1 MPKKPDARLEG
12 RILDAA
18 YDLWKTGGDQLFT
31 MRAVAKAASTTT
43 PTVYQRFQ
51 DKRDLLEVMRGR
63 ALQELIDAIA
73 PAKSAEEVCARF
85 LAFAI
90 SHPNLYRLLT
100 FDWAV
105 RLPRKERKPSFELI
119 KVRLA
124 ERLGGSPEQY
134 ADLAMSLGALVHGTA
149 TMLLADGVDNKVSR
163 DLQRI
168 CAEGCEALIDH
179 AEQSERSTSKVAQ
192 SRGGAR

>member
-18 YDLWKTGGDQLFT
+18 YELWKTGGEQSLT
-31 MRAVAKAASTTT
+31 MRAVAKAAATTT

-63 ALQELIDAIA
+63 ALQELIDALA
-73 PAKSAEEVCARF
+73 SAKSAEEVCARF

-90 SHPNLYRLLT
+90 AHPNLYRLLT
-100 FDWAV
+100 FDWAA
-105 RLPRKERKPSFELI
+105 RLSRKEHKPSFELI
-119 KVRLA
+119 TARLA
-124 ERLGGSPEQY
+124 ERLGGSPEQH
-134 ADLAMSLGALVHGTA
+134 AELAMSLGALVHGTA
-149 TMLLADGVDNKVSR
+149 TMLLANGVDKKVSR

-168 CAEGCEALIDH
+168 CADSCEALIEH
-179 AEQSERSTSKVAQ
+179 AEQSQRGTSKVAR
-192 SRGGAR
+192 SRAEAR